1 VETVPRKSDMG
12 VDVGNAEVS
21 GTGQTGIRPID
32 SLDLERG
39 D

>member
-1 VETVPRKSDMG
+1 VKTVPRKSDMG

-21 GTGQTGIRPID
+21 GTGQTGIGPID
-32 SLDLERG
+32 SLDLDGG